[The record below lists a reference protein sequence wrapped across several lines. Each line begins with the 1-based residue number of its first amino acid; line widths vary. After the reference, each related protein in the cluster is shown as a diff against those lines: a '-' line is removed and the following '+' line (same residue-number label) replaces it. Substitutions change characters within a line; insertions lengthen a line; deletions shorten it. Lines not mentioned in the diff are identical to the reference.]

1 MAVNKEDALRRS
13 RILVVGAI
21 LAVIGAVVPVLGML
35 WITWSLAVA
44 DEQASLKAVAERVLA
59 RAQRSKKQARS
70 ALTQL
75 ADNDAP
81 PCSPVHIDRM
91 RQVVFNTPAI
101 EEVGYFESGFLKCT
115 SWGRADGVIPASKP
129 DFVSPDGLAVTL
141 ALQPALRGGATKLA
155 FASGNYNVLVDPV
168 RFVDVIAA
176 PQVQLALTTRDG
188 RQIASFNDPD
198 PAAVKDFARNP
209 RTAMD
214 EETSSTAVPSR
225 DWTAIAIEPRPEIF
239 GTLRREQLMLLPIGG
254 FIAALI
260 VSIVV
265 WFSRRR
271 LSFRAEL
278 ANAIHNREFAVHY
291 QPIVDLQTQVCIGA
305 EALLRWQRP
314 DGSWIKPDLFIP
326 VAEDTGMIRDLTE
339 QVIDMVGRDLG
350 SQLSRDR
357 TLHVAINV
365 PADLFENDG
374 ILHSLSRLT
383 DQHGVSPSQIWLEAT
398 ERSFMDYAAVN
409 DTVSKAHALGY
420 HVAMDDFG
428 TGYSSLGHLQRIAF
442 DALKIDKSF
451 VDTIGIASAKRS
463 VIDHIIELANA
474 LEVEAIAEGVEQ
486 RAQADY
492 LRAKGVQF
500 AQGWLFSRPL
510 PPAEFLDFA
519 RQDR

>member
-1 MAVNKEDALRRS
+1 M
-13 RILVVGAI
+13 
-21 LAVIGAVVPVLGML
+21 VPVLGML

-44 DEQASLKAVAERVLA
+44 DEQADLKAVAERVLA
-59 RAQRSKKQARS
+59 RAQRSKAQARA

-75 ADNDAP
+75 ADSDAP
-81 PCSPVHIDRM
+81 PCSPMHIGRM
-91 RQVVFNTPAI
+91 RQIVFNTPSI
-101 EEVGYFESGFLKCT
+101 EEVGYFDGGFLKCT
-115 SWGRADGVIPASKP
+115 SWGPVDGAIPASKP
-129 DFVSPDGLAVTL
+129 DFVSSDGLAVTL
-141 ALQPALRGGATKLA
+141 ALHPALRGGATKLA

-176 PQVQLALTTRDG
+176 PQVQFALVTKG
-188 RQIASFNDPD
+188 GGEIASLNDPD
-198 PAAVKDFARNP
+198 PDAVRELARNP

-214 EETSSTAVPSR
+214 EETSSTAAPSR
-225 DWTAIAIEPRPEIF
+225 DWIAIAIEPRPKIF
-239 GTLRREQLMLLPIGG
+239 GTLRREQLMLLPIAG

-278 ANAIHNREFAVHY
+278 ADAIHNREFAVHY
-291 QPIVDLQTQVCIGA
+291 QPIVDLQTQACIGA

-314 DGSWIKPDLFIP
+314 DGTWIRPDLFVP

-350 SQLSRDR
+350 ALLSQDR
-357 TLHVAINV
+357 FLHVAINL
-365 PADLFENDG
+365 PADLFESDA
-374 ILHSLSRLT
+374 ILHSLSRMT
-383 DQHGVSPSQIWLEAT
+383 DRHGIAPSQIWLEAT

-420 HVAMDDFG
+420 RVAMDDFG

-451 VDTIGIASAKRS
+451 VDTIGIVSAKSS
-463 VIDHIIELANA
+463 VIDHIIELAKA
-474 LEVEAIAEGVEQ
+474 LEVQAIAEGVEQ
-486 RAQADY
+486 QAQADY

-510 PPAEFLDFA
+510 PPGEFLAFVRRSDVPA
-519 RQDR
+519 GLQH